1 MDKKNAE
8 KQRKQKRVSLR
19 SRIRYAFDSIM
30 SRGTM
35 SKVLLLLIF
44 SCVVILILAFID
56 YEIEK
61 SVQKE
66 ITQTLWDTLN
76 HTFDP
81 GNLYG
86 DERSSGSLTVMLIA
100 TLFGMFFTATL
111 ISIINNGLE
120 NRMEQLS
127 RGKSKVLEAEHTI
140 LLGFSEVTYIILG
153 ELIRANENQNG
164 RQVIVVMDS
173 SHEKA
178 DMEDSIYR
186 HIPRF
191 LADLSPRAQ
200 RQAMK
205 HTKIVCRKGHIYSE
219 ADLNMCSINECR
231 SIIINSVDDA
241 HTVKAI
247 MACGAAIDRIR
258 ESGRSRDLPY
268 ITAVVM
274 KRDNVDSAIIAG
286 RGHLEVICYEDVMS
300 RIIASSSRMPGLSYV
315 FSEIFDYIGNECYSI
330 AKDAVPL
337 PTGTSFA
344 KLGRYGVNQY
354 LKNCI
359 IIGGYRKDDLKDVS
373 VAERI
378 RDPFKTIVSCLIP
391 TMPYASLEEMDHLY
405 ILEDDDNAVA
415 VCENQNGVFR
425 APAAVRSPSVKDH
438 YVVIGNGA
446 LIMIVLNRLN
456 DFLPEGTPVTVI
468 TYPGSAPLPFRP
480 EKNRS
485 KRIQVQTVCASL
497 EDYFSVS
504 EVLPEDATSVLILA
518 DDPGEKEDAIADK
531 ENRLVEDVIDE
542 RTLSRLLFLRQ
553 IREDRNA
560 SFNITCEI
568 NLDRN
573 RQLAEY
579 TGTEDFIV
587 GSRISALI
595 ITQISQTRSLHRLYA
610 ELLDPFGTEFYFRR
624 AADYME
630 LSAPEGISVY
640 DALAACAAHNEV
652 FIGFRLEDRKVPGRY
667 KRPLINPR
675 NGRIK
680 AAGKF

>member
-1 MDKKNAE
+1 MIKFILNRLMTLAGLLFLLSVITFWVNVRIYDIDLHGQLLPEYGKYMRNLLCLNLGTSDISGRPVMDLIRDTLPSTAGLLFSSLMISLIIGISCGSTAALTID
-8 KQRKQKRVSLR
+8 RTTSTVLTDISIFAASVPVFLIAVFLIIAVSLNITAIP
-19 SRIRYAFDSIM
+19 SSDELSYFYEVPRITAIRLIDILLTDSGRKSEM
-30 SRGTM
+30 LYNCLLHL
-35 SKVLLLLIF
+35 VLPAATI
-44 SCVVILILAFID
+44 
-56 YEIEK
+56 
-61 SVQKE
+61 SVLPAAE
-66 ITQTLWDTLN
+66 LTRITRN
-76 HTFDP
+76 
-81 GNLYG
+81 
-86 DERSSGSLTVMLIA
+86 SLRNVML
-100 TLFGMFFTATL
+100 
-111 ISIINNGLE
+111 
-120 NRMEQLS
+120 
-127 RGKSKVLEAEHTI
+127 
-140 LLGFSEVTYIILG
+140 
-153 ELIRANENQNG
+153 
-164 RQVIVVMDS
+164 
-173 SHEKA
+173 
-178 DMEDSIYR
+178 
-186 HIPRF
+186 
-191 LADLSPRAQ
+191 
-200 RQAMK
+200 
-205 HTKIVCRKGHIYSE
+205 
-219 ADLNMCSINECR
+219 
-231 SIIINSVDDA
+231 
-241 HTVKAI
+241 
-247 MACGAAIDRIR
+247 
-258 ESGRSRDLPY
+258 
-268 ITAVVM
+268 
-274 KRDNVDSAIIAG
+274 
-286 RGHLEVICYEDVMS
+286 
-300 RIIASSSRMPGLSYV
+300 
-315 FSEIFDYIGNECYSI
+315 
-330 AKDAVPL
+330 
-337 PTGTSFA
+337 TSFA

-667 KRPLINPR
+667 KRPLINPPKWE
-675 NGRIK
+675 NKGGREILRRYSLHENDLFVVL
-680 AAGKF
+680 AGDS